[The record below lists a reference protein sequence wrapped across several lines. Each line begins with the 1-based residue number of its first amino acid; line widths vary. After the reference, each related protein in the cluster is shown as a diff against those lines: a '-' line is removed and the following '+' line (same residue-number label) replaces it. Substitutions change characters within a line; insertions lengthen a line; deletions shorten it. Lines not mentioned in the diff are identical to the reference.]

1 MTQKEENRK
10 QMVETLANA
19 IVNQLS
25 INGLIEAAKFYS
37 VHLAND
43 RLDKMSEAEKEELI
57 NKIKKAEEESQGEVK
72 EEVSV

>member
-1 MTQKEENRK
+1 MTQEENRK

-57 NKIKKAEEESQGEVK
+57 NKIKKAEEESQGEAK
-72 EEVSV
+72 KEVSV

>member
-1 MTQKEENRK
+1 MTEEEENRK

>member
-1 MTQKEENRK
+1 MTQEEENRK